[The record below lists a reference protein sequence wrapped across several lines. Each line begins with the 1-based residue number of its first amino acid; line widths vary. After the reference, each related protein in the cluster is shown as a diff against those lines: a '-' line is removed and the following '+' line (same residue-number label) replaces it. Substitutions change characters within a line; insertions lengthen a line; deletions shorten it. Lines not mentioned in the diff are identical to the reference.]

1 MKLGSKEMRALRR
14 AADIAEAQR
23 ELMELLNGRPERNWA
38 SAGVLAASVMG
49 LLLAGA
55 SASLIQTSDVP
66 TAQQQFVSADRGTLT
81 PLDS

>member
-23 ELMELLNGRPERNWA
+23 ELMELLNGRPERKWA
-38 SAGVLAASVMG
+38 SAGFLAASVVG

-55 SASLIQTSDVP
+55 SASLIQISAEQIP
-66 TAQQQFVSADRGTLT
+66 IAQQQFVSADRGTT
-81 PLDS
+81 TR